1 LNKTITASCVLIDRG
16 VVVAGVCIVTLFAVL
31 ADSISAACI
40 LAGVGTTVLVDLVAI
55 VTFFSSFN
63 DTIATDRIGAP
74 TTAFSTV
81 ASAAK
86 LKGRLG
92 SFKIVV

>member
-1 LNKTITASCVLIDRG
+1 LPLEGCSNYSFTG
-16 VVVAGVCIVTLFAVL
+16 
-31 ADSISAACI
+31 SISAACI
-40 LAGVGTTVLVDLVAI
+40 LAGVGATVFVDLVAI

-74 TTAFSTV
+74 TITGFPTV

-86 LKGRLG
+86 LKGPLLG